1 MASLLSSQSLQL
13 DIAVF
18 CVKVLIICFQ
28 KHLKNTTLNFKTMK
42 WFKTE
47 KDIMLKKNTR
57 TTVTTVTLSS
67 RLSFELGPLQE
78 NYVTIQDPC

>member
-1 MASLLSSQSLQL
+1 
-13 DIAVF
+13 
-18 CVKVLIICFQ
+18 
-28 KHLKNTTLNFKTMK
+28 MK

-78 NYVTIQDPC
+78 NYVTI

>member
-1 MASLLSSQSLQL
+1 
-13 DIAVF
+13 
-18 CVKVLIICFQ
+18 
-28 KHLKNTTLNFKTMK
+28 MK

-47 KDIMLKKNTR
+47 KAIMLKKNTH

-78 NYVTIQDPC
+78 NYVTI

>member
-28 KHLKNTTLNFKTMK
+28 KHLKNTKLNFKTMK
-42 WFKTE
+42 RFKTE
-47 KDIMLKKNTR
+47 KDIMLKKKNTH

-78 NYVTIQDPC
+78 NYVTI